1 MRCWISKGK
10 CFDIMEREELLY
22 QLKRFLD
29 DEAKACSMDYGCIT
43 SEYVSRMWGGR
54 IYLEDIEVA
63 MKEVKIFL

>member
-1 MRCWISKGK
+1 
-10 CFDIMEREELLY
+10 MEREELLY

-63 MKEVKIFL
+63 MKEVKKSL

>member
-1 MRCWISKGK
+1 MRRWINSG
-10 CFDIMEREELLY
+10 DSMNEEIL
-22 QLKRFLD
+22 QRLKRFLD

-63 MKEVKIFL
+63 TKEVKKFL

>member
-1 MRCWISKGK
+1 
-10 CFDIMEREELLY
+10 MEPHGFSFFTAV
-22 QLKRFLD
+22 K
-29 DEAKACSMDYGCIT
+29 ITT